1 MPQGLKE
8 IFAEVAPTYERVNR
22 VLTMGFE
29 RRWRRKAVRWAVE
42 GGGRRWLDVCSGTG
56 ETAEAL
62 VRRAPAGTTVL
73 AADFCA
79 PMLAGIADKNDSR
92 APGVKAIL
100 PVLADVRRLP
110 FPDESLDL
118 ITLSFAT
125 RNLNLSRDVLTS
137 TFREFLR
144 VLAPGGRFVNVE
156 TSQPRSRLVRA
167 IFHLYVKIF
176 VKPVGFRIS
185 KSMAGYAYLATSIPR
200 FYDAETLAEI
210 LRDAGFSEVAK
221 KRLLFGAVA
230 IHRSLK

>member
-1 MPQGLKE
+1 MPQGLKD
-8 IFAEVAPTYERVNR
+8 IFAEVAPTYERVNH
-22 VLTMGFE
+22 VLTLGFE
-29 RRWRRKAVRWAVE
+29 RRWRRRAVSWAVE
-42 GGGRRWLDVCSGTG
+42 GGGRRWIDVCSGTG

-62 VRRAPAGTTVL
+62 ARRAPAGTTVL

-79 PMLAGIADKNDSR
+79 PMLAGIADKNYTR
-92 APGVKAIL
+92 PAGVKAIL
-100 PVLADVRRLP
+100 PVLADVRQLP

-125 RNLNLSRDVLTS
+125 RNLNLSREVLTS

-144 VLAPGGRFVNVE
+144 VLTPGGRFVNIE

-176 VKPVGFRIS
+176 VARIGFRIS
-185 KSMAGYAYLATSIPR
+185 KSRAGYAYLATSIPR
-200 FYDAETLAEI
+200 FYDSEILAGI

-221 KRLLFGAVA
+221 KRLFFGAVA
-230 IHRSLK
+230 IHRALK